1 MLAQVVLVMQ
11 LVLQV
16 SLKPFLEP
24 KFDVASD
31 SGVLADDAAWIR
43 CIIMLMQVE
52 TVLTVGLVMLTFCG
66 MVRDGFPSMPGSAS
80 RWFWL
85 QAQVV
90 LAQAFSLGTFL
101 PDLAKDGAAYMVVTV
116 CAWVTISVGIGLTVM
131 GLMNEASLSAAF
143 VF

>member
-1 MLAQVVLVMQ
+1 MWQVTAAM
-11 LVLQV
+11 
-16 SLKPFLEP
+16 
-24 KFDVASD
+24 
-31 SGVLADDAAWIR
+31 LADDASWIR
-43 CIIMLMQVE
+43 CIIMSMQVE

-66 MVRDGFPSMPGSAS
+66 MVRDEFPSMPGSAS
-80 RWFWL
+80 RWFWSKVL
-85 QAQVV
+85 
-90 LAQAFSLGTFL
+90 LAQAFSLGAFL